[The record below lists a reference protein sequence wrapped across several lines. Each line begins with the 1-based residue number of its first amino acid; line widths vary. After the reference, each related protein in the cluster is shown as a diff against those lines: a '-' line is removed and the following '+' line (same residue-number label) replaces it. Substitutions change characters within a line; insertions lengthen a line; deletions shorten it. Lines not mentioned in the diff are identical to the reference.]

1 MVYADKE
8 GNDIIF
14 KGINPV
20 HADLKESLNKLVPYI
35 VDITEQ
41 KEAGYIN
48 WERPESCLEDEF
60 FKKFNVTGVSIGGDS
75 SFEVCVLTGKRTLMT
90 SKVLN
95 LCSPGIGFDPDNE
108 SYMHCEEFRDA
119 VYSFLYE
126 AELYVTENKCSEIQR
141 EFDFKDGEDP
151 FEHVDDAEEA
161 ITDDDNNEMPSTIE
175 HQELV
180 LETAS

>member
-1 MVYADKE
+1 M
-8 GNDIIF
+8 
-14 KGINPV
+14 
-20 HADLKESLNKLVPYI
+20 

-41 KEAGYIN
+41 KESQYIN

-108 SYMHCEEFRDA
+108 SYVHCEEFRDA
-119 VYSFLYE
+119 VYNFCMRLNNM
-126 AELYVTENKCSEIQR
+126 LQRINVQRFKENSSLKMVMTRLRRQM
-141 EFDFKDGEDP
+141 KLL
-151 FEHVDDAEEA
+151 
-161 ITDDDNNEMPSTIE
+161 M
-175 HQELV
+175 
-180 LETAS
+180 